1 MTELEKNELYK
12 KAIDKW
18 GKEEQLKMVAE
29 ECLELAL
36 AIRHNLRGKATAR
49 DIIEEA
55 ADVEIMLEQLREIM
69 NRYMGSHGE
78 VLIDEKKTE
87 KLERLE
93 KLLRE

>member
-1 MTELEKNELYK
+1 MEKNELYQ

-36 AIRHNLRGKATAR
+36 AIRHNLRGKTTTA

-69 NRYMGSHGE
+69 RGYLGSHGE
-78 VLIDEKKTE
+78 VLIDEKKAE

-93 KLLRE
+93 RLLEEEI